1 MPKGVMLT
9 HDNMTYYMQTALKD
23 ALKDYEEYPGQM
35 TTGEERIISYLPL
48 SHVAAQFTDLVSPLF
63 YNMTVHFAKPDAL
76 SGSLIDTLKEVR
88 PTIFMAVPRIY
99 EKMEEKMKAIA
110 ASVGPVAR
118 AISTWAKKKGTQ
130 NSLNIQNKEQS
141 PFGYSLA

>member
-9 HDNMTYYMQTALKD
+9 HDNMTFYQQTALKD
-23 ALKDYEEYPGQM
+23 ALKDYEQYPGQM
-35 TTGEERIISYLPL
+35 VNGEERIISYLPL

-63 YNMTVHFAKPDAL
+63 FNITVFFAKPDAL

-99 EKMEEKMKAIA
+99 EKMEEKMKGIA

-118 AISTWAKKKGTQ
+118 AISTWSKKKG
-130 NSLNIQNKEQS
+130 L
-141 PFGYSLA
+141 